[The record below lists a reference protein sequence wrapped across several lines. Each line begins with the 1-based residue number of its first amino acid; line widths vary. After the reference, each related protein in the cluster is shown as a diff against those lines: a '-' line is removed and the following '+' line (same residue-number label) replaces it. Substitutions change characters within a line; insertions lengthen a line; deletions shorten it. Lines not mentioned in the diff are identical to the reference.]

1 MAARARCQQVRPDP
15 SLEWTATGK
24 PPWPRGALCL
34 SSASRPRR
42 LTGVRPSAQT
52 LDGEYNMSE
61 YLKDQLQEALAVLD
75 TCLECI
81 YRGKTHMYRALAG
94 QIRLLLC
101 DAQRQRDNSLLPA
114 VYPRL
119 EVSALEPIG
128 WSATGAGGVHLVGP
142 PNSTNRIAQMPIE
155 VVQYSNGLV
164 IANLLLKQDALLPIR
179 SWQDQH
185 LTFHPARLTVRS
197 VVRSVADKGGGAHVD
212 ASASPELRLMY
223 ERTPPGPT
231 YAELFTVAIGRYL
244 QQIGERLLGHTGCK
258 VPEELTSKQHQ
269 VFNLLVAA
277 HKDVAA

>member
-1 MAARARCQQVRPDP
+1 
-15 SLEWTATGK
+15 
-24 PPWPRGALCL
+24 
-34 SSASRPRR
+34 
-42 LTGVRPSAQT
+42 
-52 LDGEYNMSE
+52 MSE
-61 YLKDQLQEALAVLD
+61 YLEHQLKEALAVLD

-81 YRGKTHMYRALAG
+81 YQGKIHMYRALAG

-101 DAQRQRDNSLLPA
+101 DTQRHRDISLLPA

-119 EVSALEPIG
+119 EVSALEPMG
-128 WSATGAGGVHLVGP
+128 WSATRAGGVQLIGP
-142 PNSTNRIAQMPIE
+142 QDSTNRIAQMPIE
-155 VVQYSNGLV
+155 VVQYANGLV

-179 SWQDQH
+179 SWREQH

-244 QQIGERLLGHTGCK
+244 QLVGERLLGYKGCK
-258 VPEELTSKQHQ
+258 VPEELSSKQYQ

-277 HKDVAA
+277 HKDVTA